1 MVIHRRGIVKI
12 NLIDID
18 GNTPNLAL
26 MKLSA
31 HWKAQGAEVV
41 LNSCAP
47 SDQVFISVVFSKNM
61 PQARRIQRALGGTI
75 GGSGTGDYSNILPP
89 EIEHICPDYSL
100 YGIDY
105 SMGFTSRG
113 CIRDCSFCIVP
124 AKEGSICEW
133 SPLNEFVRHKTV
145 VLLDNNFLASPL
157 WKTKLQQMIDQK
169 LKVDFNQGL
178 DIRLMTEEKAAML
191 AELSPPYLR
200 FAWDS
205 MDLMPHVKRGIR
217 LLRDAGHPINRNRVG
232 FYVLTGHQTTQKQD
246 LYRLDYLHRLNI
258 NTHVQPFVKNRQNN
272 RLSRW
277 GNQPRIWTKSRFS
290 QYTA

>member
-1 MVIHRRGIVKI
+1 MKI

-18 GNTPNLAL
+18 GTTPNLAL
-26 MKLSA
+26 MKMSA

-47 SDQVFISVVFSKNM
+47 ADQVFISVVFSKNL
-61 PQARRIQRALGGTI
+61 PQARKIQRALGGNI
-75 GGSGTGDYSNILPP
+75 GGSGTGDYSIVLPL

-113 CIRDCSFCIVP
+113 CFRDCSFCIVP
-124 AKEGSICEW
+124 AKEGGVSEW
-133 SPLNEFVRHKTV
+133 SPLDEFVRHKDVT
-145 VLLDNNFLASPL
+145 LLDNNFLGSPL
-157 WKTKLQQMIDQK
+157 WKAKLQEMISRK
-169 LKVDFNQGL
+169 LRVDFNQGL
-178 DIRLMTEEKAAML
+178 DIRLLNEEKAELL
-191 AELSPPYLR
+191 AQLDPPYLR

-205 MDLMPHVKRGIR
+205 MELMPAVKKGIR
-217 LLRDAGHPINRNRVG
+217 LLRDAGFPVKRSRVG
-232 FYVLTGHQTTQKQD
+232 FYVLTGHEATPKQD